1 MIVPLQRIRDDRFTE
16 ASAAFLPIE
25 KLDGVA
31 NLHQLPAGRCVSLLH
46 VGDYLSI
53 GRSYHKLLDYCAAH
67 DLEIVSDS
75 YEFCINDYITTY
87 DENEY
92 ITKTHVL
99 CQSAHAAGGTENCT
113 MKPAQKNGTG
123 CTGRLSPIRFIYSTE
138 AL

>member
-31 NLHQLPAGRCVSLLH
+31 NLRQLPAGRCVSLLH

-67 DLEIVSDS
+67 GLEIVSDS

-92 ITKTHVL
+92 ITKIVFYVKAPTL
-99 CQSAHAAGGTENCT
+99 PEEQRTA
-113 MKPAQKNGTG
+113 P
-123 CTGRLSPIRFIYSTE
+123 
-138 AL
+138 